1 MITENL
7 VDQPFLDKYCVGYDE
22 KTLPASAPANGHYKA
37 YEVFSNHHIRQ
48 RIDQRRVGTRADGD
62 PLVFTP
68 CAGIGVA
75 RIDDDHSCVGFG
87 ARLLKVIGYPAAATQ
102 AKRA

>member
-1 MITENL
+1 MVPVSRCAGWQRLLVVTDAVFIQERL
-7 VDQPFLDKYCVGYDE
+7 VD
-22 KTLPASAPANGHYKA
+22 
-37 YEVFSNHHIRQ
+37 EVFSNHHIRQ

-75 RIDDDHSCVGFG
+75 RIDDDHS
-87 ARLLKVIGYPAAATQ
+87 
-102 AKRA
+102 